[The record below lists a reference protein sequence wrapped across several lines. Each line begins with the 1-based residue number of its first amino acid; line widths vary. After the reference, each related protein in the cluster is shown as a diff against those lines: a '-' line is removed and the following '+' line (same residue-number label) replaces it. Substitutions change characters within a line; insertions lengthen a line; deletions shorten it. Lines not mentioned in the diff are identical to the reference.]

1 MAKSTLQ
8 VMDLT
13 SLRAVLG
20 DLRTQIIPSRFEKA
34 QQPNQHSLQ
43 LGFRTLT
50 GMIWLELSWQA
61 DAARLVRI
69 PPPCREGSGSTLAQ
83 QVQHGLRQLA
93 LVQLEQRDFER
104 VVLFH
109 FAPRPGETSV
119 RTLVLELMGRHSNVL
134 LLDEQQ
140 RITAIAR
147 QVRQHQSR
155 VRPLSSG
162 DPYIPPP
169 SLQNL
174 PPSLEEPFDQWQR
187 RLTLVPLGLGQA
199 LRDTYQGI
207 SPALTR
213 QLINIPSSDEGTP
226 ALSASTPIAEISQK
240 QWLLLH
246 ARWTRW
252 LNQLSCGDFNLHLDE
267 AGGYRVWNEPPDS
280 ASESASES
288 ESLSLRLG
296 LYYRNH
302 LNQRKLL
309 RESLELQQLLEQSRQ
324 KEQAQRL
331 EQVERLNATGG
342 ADDLQHQ
349 ADAILCQ
356 AAPDRES
363 IERAQKLYQRARRLR
378 RSIPS
383 IEERLDHHDQRLAL
397 IDGSENFL
405 TDLMQADWD
414 DSDDRIRQ
422 LRELRVEL
430 EDLLTPRR
438 RRRRSGPPQGQPQP
452 LELLTQDGLL
462 IQIGRNHRQNE
473 WISLRQARAGD
484 LWFHAQ
490 ECPGSHVV
498 LKASAAAASEQ
509 DLQLAADLAAWFSRA
524 KGNRLVPVVMTGVEH
539 LQRIPGTAPG
549 TVRHRQA
556 ELVWAEPD
564 RACRNL
570 EARNP
575 LA

>member
-13 SLRAVLG
+13 SLRAVLA
-20 DLRTQIIPSRFEKA
+20 DLRAQIIPSRFEKA
-34 QQPNQHSLQ
+34 QQPNQQSLQ
-43 LGFRTLT
+43 LGFRTLK
-50 GMIWLELSWQA
+50 GMVWLELSWQA
-61 DAARLVRI
+61 DAARLVQIPSPSRI
-69 PPPCREGSGSTLAQ
+69 GSGSTLAQ

-93 LVQLEQRDFER
+93 LVELEQRNFER

-109 FAPRPGETSV
+109 FAPRPGEVSV

-134 LLDEQQ
+134 LLDDQK

-155 VRPLSSG
+155 VRPLSTG

-169 SLQNL
+169 ALQSL
-174 PPSLEEPFDQWQR
+174 PPSCEEPFEQWRR
-187 RLTLVPLGLGQA
+187 RLTLVPVDLGKA

-207 SPALTR
+207 SPALTK
-213 QLINIPSSDEGTP
+213 QLINFSSKHQAPIP
-226 ALSASTPIAEISQK
+226 LSASTPVEEISDK
-240 QWLLLH
+240 QWRLLH
-246 ARWTRW
+246 TRWRRW
-252 LNQLSCGDFNLHLDE
+252 LNQLSCDDFILQLDE
-267 AGGYRVWNEPPDS
+267 AGGYRVWNDPADS
-280 ASESASES
+280 SSNS

-296 LYYRNH
+296 LYYRKH
-302 LNQRKLL
+302 LNERQLL
-309 RESLELQQLLEQSRQ
+309 KESQDLQQLLEQSRQ
-324 KEQAQRL
+324 REQAQRL
-331 EQVERLNATGG
+331 EQVERLKATGG
-342 ADDLQHQ
+342 ADDLQRQ

-356 AAPDRES
+356 AAPDRGS
-363 IERAQKLYQRARRLR
+363 IEQAQKLYQRAKRLR
-378 RSIPS
+378 RSIPL
-383 IEERLDHHDQRLAL
+383 IEERLVHHDQRLAL
-397 IDGSENFL
+397 IDGSAGFL
-405 TDLMQADWD
+405 ADLMQADWD
-414 DSDDRIRQ
+414 EAGDRNQQ
-422 LRELRVEL
+422 LLELKVEL
-430 EDLLTPRR
+430 EELLTPRR
-438 RRRRSGPPQGQPQP
+438 RRRRSGPPPGQPQP
-452 LELLTQDGLL
+452 LEIRSQHGLV
-462 IQIGRNHRQNE
+462 IQVGRNHRQNE

-498 LKASAAAASEQ
+498 LKASEAAAGEP

-524 KGNRLVPVVMTGVEH
+524 KGNRRVPVVMTGVEH

-564 RACRNL
+564 RAQKAL
-570 EARNP
+570 EAWEP

>member
-207 SPALTR
+207 SPSLTR
-213 QLINIPSSDEGTP
+213 QLINIPSTDEGTP

>member
-213 QLINIPSSDEGTP
+213 QLINIPSTDEGTP

-280 ASESASES
+280 ASESASAS

-356 AAPDRES
+356 AAPERES

>member
-13 SLRAVLG
+13 SLRAVLA
-20 DLRTQIIPSRFEKA
+20 DLRAQIIPSRFEKA
-34 QQPNQHSLQ
+34 QQPNQQSLQ
-43 LGFRTLT
+43 LGFRTLR
-50 GMIWLELSWQA
+50 GMVWLELSWQA
-61 DAARLVRI
+61 DAARLVQIPSPSRI
-69 PPPCREGSGSTLAQ
+69 GSGSTLAQ

-93 LVQLEQRDFER
+93 LVELEQRNFER

-109 FAPRPGETSV
+109 FAPRPGEASV

-134 LLDEQQ
+134 LLDDQK

-155 VRPLSSG
+155 VRPLSTG

-169 SLQNL
+169 SLQSL
-174 PPSLEEPFDQWQR
+174 PPSCEEPFEQWKR
-187 RLTLVPLGLGQA
+187 RLTLVPVDLGKA

-207 SPALTR
+207 SPALTK
-213 QLINIPSSDEGTP
+213 QLINFSSKDEEP
-226 ALSASTPIAEISQK
+226 LPLLASTPVEEISDN
-240 QWLLLH
+240 QWRLLH
-246 ARWTRW
+246 KRWTRW
-252 LNQLSCGDFNLHLDE
+252 LNQLRCEDFILQLDV
-267 AGGYRVWNEPPDS
+267 AGGYRVWNNPADS
-280 ASESASES
+280 ASNS

-296 LYYRNH
+296 LYYRKH
-302 LNQRKLL
+302 LNQRQLL
-309 RESLELQQLLEQSRQ
+309 KESQDLQQLLGQSRQ
-324 KEQAQRL
+324 REQAQRL
-331 EQVERLNATGG
+331 EQIERLNATGG
-342 ADDLQHQ
+342 ADELQHQ

-356 AAPDRES
+356 AAPDRAS
-363 IERAQKLYQRARRLR
+363 IEQAQKLYQRAKRLR
-378 RSIPS
+378 RSIPL
-383 IEERLDHHDQRLAL
+383 IEERLVHHDQRLAL
-397 IDGSENFL
+397 IDGSAGFL
-405 TDLMQADWD
+405 ADLMQADWD
-414 DSDDRIRQ
+414 DADDRNRQ
-422 LRELRVEL
+422 LLELKVEL

-438 RRRRSGPPQGQPQP
+438 RRRRSGPPPGQPQP
-452 LELLTQDGLL
+452 LEIRSQHGLV
-462 IQIGRNHRQNE
+462 IQVGRNHRQNE
-473 WISLRQARAGD
+473 WISLRQARSGD

-498 LKASAAAASEQ
+498 LKASEAAASES

-524 KGNRLVPVVMTGVEH
+524 KGNRHVPVVMTGVEH

-564 RACRNL
+564 RAHKAL
-570 EARNP
+570 EAWDP

>member
-13 SLRAVLG
+13 SLRAVLA
-20 DLRTQIIPSRFEKA
+20 DLRAQIIPSRFEKA
-34 QQPNQHSLQ
+34 QQPNQQSLQ
-43 LGFRTLT
+43 LGFRTLK
-50 GMIWLELSWQA
+50 GMVWLELSWQA
-61 DAARLVRI
+61 DAARLVQIPSPSRI
-69 PPPCREGSGSTLAQ
+69 GSGSTLAQ

-93 LVQLEQRDFER
+93 LVELEQRNFER

-109 FAPRPGETSV
+109 FAPRPGEVSV

-134 LLDEQQ
+134 LLDDQK

-155 VRPLSSG
+155 VRPLSTG

-169 SLQNL
+169 ALQSL
-174 PPSLEEPFDQWQR
+174 PPSCEEPFEQWRR
-187 RLTLVPLGLGQA
+187 RLTLVPVDLGKA

-207 SPALTR
+207 SPVLTK
-213 QLINIPSSDEGTP
+213 QLINFSSKHQAPIP
-226 ALSASTPIAEISQK
+226 LSASTPVEEISDK
-240 QWLLLH
+240 QWQLLH
-246 ARWTRW
+246 TRWRRW
-252 LNQLSCGDFNLHLDE
+252 LNQLSCDDFILQLDE
-267 AGGYRVWNEPPDS
+267 AGGYRVWNDPADS
-280 ASESASES
+280 SSNS

-296 LYYRNH
+296 LYYRKH
-302 LNQRKLL
+302 LNERQLL
-309 RESLELQQLLEQSRQ
+309 KESQDLQQLLEQSRQ
-324 KEQAQRL
+324 REQAQRL
-331 EQVERLNATGG
+331 EQVQRLKATGG
-342 ADDLQHQ
+342 ADDLQRQ

-356 AAPDRES
+356 AAPDRGS
-363 IERAQKLYQRARRLR
+363 IEQAQKLYQRAKRLR
-378 RSIPS
+378 RSIPL
-383 IEERLDHHDQRLAL
+383 IEERLVHHDQRLAL
-397 IDGSENFL
+397 IDGSAGFL
-405 TDLMQADWD
+405 ADLMQADWD
-414 DSDDRIRQ
+414 EAGDRNQQ
-422 LRELRVEL
+422 LLELKVEL
-430 EDLLTPRR
+430 EELLTPRR
-438 RRRRSGPPQGQPQP
+438 RRRRSGPPPGQPQP
-452 LELLTQDGLL
+452 LEIRSQHGLV
-462 IQIGRNHRQNE
+462 IQVGRNHRQNE

-498 LKASAAAASEQ
+498 LKASEAAAGEP

-524 KGNRLVPVVMTGVEH
+524 KGNRRVPVVMTGVEH

-564 RACRNL
+564 RAQKAL
-570 EARNP
+570 EAWEP

>member
-13 SLRAVLG
+13 SLRAVLA
-20 DLRTQIIPSRFEKA
+20 DLREQIIPSRFEKA
-34 QQPNQHSLQ
+34 QQSNQQSLQ
-43 LGFRTLT
+43 LGFRTLK
-50 GMIWLELSWQA
+50 GMVWLELCWQA
-61 DAARLVRI
+61 DAARLVQI
-69 PPPCREGSGSTLAQ
+69 PPPSRIGSGSTLAQ

-93 LVQLEQRDFER
+93 LVDLEQRNFER

-109 FAPRPGETSV
+109 FAPRPGEVSV

-134 LLDEQQ
+134 LLDDQK

-155 VRPLSSG
+155 VRPLSTG

-169 SLQNL
+169 ALQSL
-174 PPSLEEPFDQWQR
+174 PPSCEEPFEQWRR
-187 RLTLVPLGLGQA
+187 RLTLVPVDLGKA

-207 SPALTR
+207 SPALTK
-213 QLINIPSSDEGTP
+213 QLIQFSSKDEAPIPI
-226 ALSASTPIAEISQK
+226 SASTPVEEISDK
-240 QWLLLH
+240 QWRLLH
-246 ARWTRW
+246 TRWRRW
-252 LNQLSCGDFNLHLDE
+252 LNQLSCDDFILQLDE
-267 AGGYRVWNEPPDS
+267 AGGYRVWNDPADS
-280 ASESASES
+280 SSNS

-296 LYYRNH
+296 LYYRKH
-302 LNQRKLL
+302 LNERQLL
-309 RESLELQQLLEQSRQ
+309 KDSQDLQQLLEQSRQ
-324 KEQAQRL
+324 REQAQRL
-331 EQVERLNATGG
+331 EQVERLKATDS
-342 ADDLQHQ
+342 ADDLQRQ

-356 AAPDRES
+356 AAPDRGS
-363 IERAQKLYQRARRLR
+363 IEQAQKLYQRAKRLR
-378 RSIPS
+378 RSIPL
-383 IEERLDHHDQRLAL
+383 IEERLVHHDQRLAL
-397 IDGSENFL
+397 IDGSAGFL
-405 TDLMQADWD
+405 ADLMQSDWD
-414 DSDDRIRQ
+414 EAGDRNQQ
-422 LRELRVEL
+422 LLELKVEL
-430 EDLLTPRR
+430 EELLTPRR
-438 RRRRSGPPQGQPQP
+438 RRRRRRSGPPPGQPQP
-452 LELLTQDGLL
+452 LEIRSQHGLV
-462 IQIGRNHRQNE
+462 IQVGRNHRQNE

-498 LKASAAAASEQ
+498 LKASEAAAGEP

-524 KGNRLVPVVMTGVEH
+524 KGNRRVPVVMTGVEH

-564 RACRNL
+564 RAQTAL
-570 EARNP
+570 EAWEP

>member
-207 SPALTR
+207 SPSLTR
-213 QLINIPSSDEGTP
+213 QLINIPSTDEGTP

-309 RESLELQQLLEQSRQ
+309 RENLELQQLLEQSRQ
-324 KEQAQRL
+324 REQAQRL
-331 EQVERLNATGG
+331 EQVERLNATAG

>member
-13 SLRAVLG
+13 SLRAVLA
-20 DLRTQIIPSRFEKA
+20 DLRAQIIPSRFEKA
-34 QQPNQHSLQ
+34 QQPNQQSLQ
-43 LGFRTLT
+43 LGFRTLK
-50 GMIWLELSWQA
+50 GMVWLELSWQA
-61 DAARLVRI
+61 DAARLVQIPSPSRI
-69 PPPCREGSGSTLAQ
+69 GSGSTLAQ

-93 LVQLEQRDFER
+93 LVELEQRNFER

-109 FAPRPGETSV
+109 FAPRPGEVSV

-134 LLDEQQ
+134 LLDDQK

-155 VRPLSSG
+155 VRPLSTG

-169 SLQNL
+169 ALQSL
-174 PPSLEEPFDQWQR
+174 PPSCEEPFEQWRR
-187 RLTLVPLGLGQA
+187 RLTLVPVDLGKA

-207 SPALTR
+207 SPALTK
-213 QLINIPSSDEGTP
+213 QLLNFSSKHQAPIP
-226 ALSASTPIAEISQK
+226 LSASTPVEEISDK
-240 QWLLLH
+240 QWQLLH
-246 ARWTRW
+246 TRWRRW
-252 LNQLSCGDFNLHLDE
+252 LNQLSCDDFILQLDE
-267 AGGYRVWNEPPDS
+267 AGGYRVWNDPADS
-280 ASESASES
+280 SSNS

-296 LYYRNH
+296 LYYRKH
-302 LNQRKLL
+302 LNERQLL
-309 RESLELQQLLEQSRQ
+309 KESQDLQQLLEQSRQ
-324 KEQAQRL
+324 REQAQRL
-331 EQVERLNATGG
+331 EQVERLKATGG
-342 ADDLQHQ
+342 ADDLQRQ

-356 AAPDRES
+356 AAPDRGS
-363 IERAQKLYQRARRLR
+363 IEQAQKLYQRAKRLR
-378 RSIPS
+378 RSIPL
-383 IEERLDHHDQRLAL
+383 IEERLVHHDQRLAL
-397 IDGSENFL
+397 IDGSAGFL
-405 TDLMQADWD
+405 ADLMQADWD
-414 DSDDRIRQ
+414 EAGDRNQQ
-422 LRELRVEL
+422 LLELKVEL
-430 EDLLTPRR
+430 EELLTPRR
-438 RRRRSGPPQGQPQP
+438 RRRRSGPPPGQPQP
-452 LELLTQDGLL
+452 LEIRSQHGLV
-462 IQIGRNHRQNE
+462 IQVGRNHRQNE

-498 LKASAAAASEQ
+498 LKASEAAAGEP

-524 KGNRLVPVVMTGVEH
+524 KGNRRVPVVMTGVEH

-564 RACRNL
+564 RAQKAL
-570 EARNP
+570 EAWEP

>member
-1 MAKSTLQ
+1 MANSTLQ

-13 SLRAVLG
+13 SLRAVLV
-20 DLRTQIIPSRFEKA
+20 DLRAQIIPSRFEKA
-34 QQPNQHSLQ
+34 QQPNPQSLQ

-50 GMIWLELSWQA
+50 GMVWLELSWQA
-61 DAARLVRI
+61 DAARLVQIPSPSRI
-69 PPPCREGSGSTLAQ
+69 GSGSTLAQ
-83 QVQHGLRQLA
+83 QIQHGLKQLA
-93 LVQLEQRDFER
+93 LVELEQRDFER
-104 VVLFH
+104 VVLLH
-109 FAPRPGETSV
+109 FAPRPGEPSV

-134 LLDEQQ
+134 LLDDQE

-169 SLQNL
+169 SLQSL
-174 PPSLEEPFDQWQR
+174 PPSREEPFAQWKR
-187 RLTLVPLGLGQA
+187 RLTLLPVDLGKA

-213 QLINIPSSDEGTP
+213 QLINFPASDEAP
-226 ALSASTPIAEISQK
+226 LPLSASTPVQQISDN

-246 ARWTRW
+246 RRWTQW
-252 LNQLSCGDFNLHLDE
+252 LNHLSCGEFILHLDE
-267 AGGYRVWNEPPDS
+267 AGGYRVWNDPADS
-280 ASESASES
+280 ASNS

-302 LNQRKLL
+302 LNQRQLL
-309 RESLELQQLLEQSRQ
+309 KESLELQQLLGQSRQ
-324 KEQAQRL
+324 REQAQRI

-349 ADAILCQ
+349 GDAILCQ
-356 AAPDRES
+356 AAPNKES
-363 IERAQKLYQRARRLR
+363 IDQAQKLYQRAKRLR
-378 RSIPS
+378 RSIPL
-383 IEERLDHHDQRLAL
+383 IEERLVHHDQRLAL
-397 IDGSENFL
+397 IEGSASFL
-405 TDLMQADWD
+405 TDLIQADWD
-414 DSDDRIRQ
+414 DAEDRNRQ
-422 LRELRVEL
+422 LRELKLEL

-438 RRRRSGPPQGQPQP
+438 RRRRSGPPPGQPQP
-452 LELLTQDGLL
+452 LEIRSQHGLV
-462 IQIGRNHRQNE
+462 IQVGRNHRQNE

-498 LKASAAAASEQ
+498 LKASAAPASEQ

-524 KGNRLVPVVMTGVEH
+524 KGNRHVPVVMTGVEH

-564 RACRNL
+564 RAHRNL

>member
-1 MAKSTLQ
+1 MANSTLQ

-13 SLRAVLG
+13 SLRAVLV
-20 DLRTQIIPSRFEKA
+20 DLRAQIIPSRFEKA
-34 QQPNQHSLQ
+34 QQPNPQSLQ

-50 GMIWLELSWQA
+50 GMVWLELSWQA
-61 DAARLVRI
+61 DAARLVQIPSPSRI
-69 PPPCREGSGSTLAQ
+69 GSGSTLAQ
-83 QVQHGLRQLA
+83 QIQHGLKQLA
-93 LVQLEQRDFER
+93 LVELEQRDFER
-104 VVLFH
+104 VVLLH
-109 FAPRPGETSV
+109 FAPRPGEPSV

-134 LLDEQQ
+134 LLDDQE

-169 SLQNL
+169 SLQSL
-174 PPSLEEPFDQWQR
+174 PPSREEPFAQWKR
-187 RLTLVPLGLGQA
+187 RLTLLPVDLGKA

-213 QLINIPSSDEGTP
+213 QLINFPASDEAP
-226 ALSASTPIAEISQK
+226 LPLSASTPVQQISDN

-246 ARWTRW
+246 RRWTQW
-252 LNQLSCGDFNLHLDE
+252 LNHLSCGEFILHLDE
-267 AGGYRVWNEPPDS
+267 AGGYRVWNDPADS
-280 ASESASES
+280 ASNS

-302 LNQRKLL
+302 LNQRQLL
-309 RESLELQQLLEQSRQ
+309 KESLELQQLLEQSRQ
-324 KEQAQRL
+324 REQAQRI

-349 ADAILCQ
+349 GDAILCQ
-356 AAPDRES
+356 AAPNKES
-363 IERAQKLYQRARRLR
+363 IDQAQKLYQRAKRLR
-378 RSIPS
+378 RSIPL
-383 IEERLDHHDQRLAL
+383 IEERLVHHDQRLAL
-397 IDGSENFL
+397 IEGSASFL
-405 TDLMQADWD
+405 TDLIQADWD
-414 DSDDRIRQ
+414 DAEDRNRQ
-422 LRELRVEL
+422 LRELKLEL

-438 RRRRSGPPQGQPQP
+438 RRRRSGPPPGQPQP
-452 LELLTQDGLL
+452 LEIRSQHGLV
-462 IQIGRNHRQNE
+462 IQVGRNHRQNE

-524 KGNRLVPVVMTGVEH
+524 KGNRHVPVVMTGVEH

-564 RACRNL
+564 RAHRNL

>member
-1 MAKSTLQ
+1 MA
-8 VMDLT
+8 
-13 SLRAVLG
+13 
-20 DLRTQIIPSRFEKA
+20 
-34 QQPNQHSLQ
+34 
-43 LGFRTLT
+43 
-50 GMIWLELSWQA
+50 WLELSWQA
-61 DAARLVRI
+61 DAARLVQI
-69 PPPCREGSGSTLAQ
+69 PPPSRIGSGSTLAQ

-93 LVQLEQRDFER
+93 LVELEQRDFER
-104 VVLFH
+104 VVLLH
-109 FAPRPGETSV
+109 FAPRPGEPSV
-119 RTLVLELMGRHSNVL
+119 RTLVLELMGRHSNAL
-134 LLDEQQ
+134 LLDDQK

-169 SLQNL
+169 SLQSL
-174 PPSLEEPFDQWQR
+174 PPSCEEPFAQWKR
-187 RLTLVPLGLGQA
+187 RLTLVPVDLGKA

-207 SPALTR
+207 SPALTK
-213 QLINIPSSDEGTP
+213 QLISFPSRDEAP
-226 ALSASTPIAEISQK
+226 LPLSASTPVEEISDN

-246 ARWTRW
+246 GRWTQW
-252 LNQLSCGDFNLHLDE
+252 LNHLRCGEFILHLDE
-267 AGGYRVWNEPPDS
+267 AGGYRVWNDPADLTS
-280 ASESASES
+280 NG

-302 LNQRKLL
+302 LNQRQLL
-309 RESLELQQLLEQSRQ
+309 KASLELQQLLEQSRQ
-324 KEQAQRL
+324 REQAQRI

-356 AAPDRES
+356 AAPNKQS
-363 IERAQKLYQRARRLR
+363 IDQAQKLYQRAKRLR
-378 RSIPS
+378 RSIPL
-383 IEERLDHHDQRLAL
+383 IEERLVHHDQRLAL
-397 IDGSENFL
+397 IEGSESFL
-405 TDLMQADWD
+405 ADLIQADWD
-414 DSDDRIRQ
+414 DADDRNRQ
-422 LRELRVEL
+422 LRELKLEL

-438 RRRRSGPPQGQPQP
+438 RRRRSGPPPGQPQP
-452 LELLTQDGLL
+452 LEIRSQHGLV
-462 IQIGRNHRQNE
+462 IQVGRNHRQNE

-498 LKASAAAASEQ
+498 LKASAAPASEQ

-524 KGNRLVPVVMTGVEH
+524 KGNRHVPVVMTGVEH

-564 RACRNL
+564 RAHRTL
-570 EARNP
+570 EARDP

>member
-13 SLRAVLG
+13 SLRAVLA
-20 DLRTQIIPSRFEKA
+20 DLRAQIIPSRFEKA
-34 QQPNQHSLQ
+34 QQPNQQSLQ
-43 LGFRTLT
+43 LGFRTLK
-50 GMIWLELSWQA
+50 GMVWLELCWQA
-61 DAARLVRI
+61 DAARLVQI
-69 PPPCREGSGSTLAQ
+69 PPPSRIGSGSTLAQ

-93 LVQLEQRDFER
+93 LVDLEQRNFER

-109 FAPRPGETSV
+109 FAPRPGEVSV

-134 LLDEQQ
+134 LLDDQK

-155 VRPLSSG
+155 VRPLSTG

-169 SLQNL
+169 ALQSL
-174 PPSLEEPFDQWQR
+174 PPSCEEPFEQWRR
-187 RLTLVPLGLGQA
+187 RLTLVPVDLGKA

-207 SPALTR
+207 SPALTK
-213 QLINIPSSDEGTP
+213 QLLNFSSKHQAPIP
-226 ALSASTPIAEISQK
+226 LSASTPVEEISDK
-240 QWLLLH
+240 QWQLLH
-246 ARWTRW
+246 TRWRRW
-252 LNQLSCGDFNLHLDE
+252 LNQLSCDDFILQLDE
-267 AGGYRVWNEPPDS
+267 AGGYRVWNDPADS
-280 ASESASES
+280 SSNS

-296 LYYRNH
+296 LYYRKH
-302 LNQRKLL
+302 LNERQLL
-309 RESLELQQLLEQSRQ
+309 KESQDLQQLLEQSRQ
-324 KEQAQRL
+324 REQAQRL
-331 EQVERLNATGG
+331 EQVQRLKATGG
-342 ADDLQHQ
+342 ADDLQRQ

-356 AAPDRES
+356 AAPDRGS
-363 IERAQKLYQRARRLR
+363 IEQAQKLYQRAKRLR
-378 RSIPS
+378 RSIPL
-383 IEERLDHHDQRLAL
+383 IEERLVHHDQRLAL
-397 IDGSENFL
+397 IDGSAGFL
-405 TDLMQADWD
+405 ADLMQADWD
-414 DSDDRIRQ
+414 EAGDRNQQ
-422 LRELRVEL
+422 LLELKVEL
-430 EDLLTPRR
+430 EELLTPRR
-438 RRRRSGPPQGQPQP
+438 RRRRSGPPPGQPQP
-452 LELLTQDGLL
+452 LEIRSQHGLV
-462 IQIGRNHRQNE
+462 IQVGRNHRQNE

-498 LKASAAAASEQ
+498 LKASEAAAGEP

-524 KGNRLVPVVMTGVEH
+524 KGNRRVPVVMTGVEH

-564 RACRNL
+564 RAQKAL
-570 EARNP
+570 EAWEP

>member
-213 QLINIPSSDEGTP
+213 QLINIPSTDEGTP

-356 AAPDRES
+356 AAPERES

>member
-13 SLRAVLG
+13 SLRAVLA
-20 DLRTQIIPSRFEKA
+20 DLRAQIIPSRFEKA
-34 QQPNQHSLQ
+34 QQPNQQSLQ
-43 LGFRTLT
+43 LGFRTLK
-50 GMIWLELSWQA
+50 GMVWLELSWQA
-61 DAARLVRI
+61 DAARLVQIPSPSRI
-69 PPPCREGSGSTLAQ
+69 GSGSTLAQ

-93 LVQLEQRDFER
+93 LVELEQRNFER

-109 FAPRPGETSV
+109 FAPRPGEASV

-134 LLDEQQ
+134 LLDDQK

-155 VRPLSSG
+155 VRPLSTG

-169 SLQNL
+169 SLQSL
-174 PPSLEEPFDQWQR
+174 PPSCEEPFEQWKR
-187 RLTLVPLGLGQA
+187 RLTLVPVDLDKA

-207 SPALTR
+207 SPALTK
-213 QLINIPSSDEGTP
+213 QLINFSSKDEEP
-226 ALSASTPIAEISQK
+226 LPLSASTPVEEISDN
-240 QWLLLH
+240 QWRLLH
-246 ARWTRW
+246 KRWTRW
-252 LNQLSCGDFNLHLDE
+252 LNQLRCEDFILQLDE
-267 AGGYRVWNEPPDS
+267 AGGYRVWNNPADS
-280 ASESASES
+280 ASNS

-296 LYYRNH
+296 LYYRKH
-302 LNQRKLL
+302 LNQRQLL
-309 RESLELQQLLEQSRQ
+309 KESQDLQQLLGQSRQ
-324 KEQAQRL
+324 REQAQRL
-331 EQVERLNATGG
+331 EQIERLNATGG
-342 ADDLQHQ
+342 ADELQHQ

-356 AAPDRES
+356 AAPDRAS
-363 IERAQKLYQRARRLR
+363 IEQAQKLYQRAKRLR
-378 RSIPS
+378 RSIPL
-383 IEERLDHHDQRLAL
+383 IEERLVHHDQRLAL
-397 IDGSENFL
+397 IDGSAGFL
-405 TDLMQADWD
+405 ADLMQADWD
-414 DSDDRIRQ
+414 DADDRNRQ
-422 LRELRVEL
+422 LLELKVEL

-438 RRRRSGPPQGQPQP
+438 RRRRSGPPPGQPQP
-452 LELLTQDGLL
+452 LEIRSQHGLV
-462 IQIGRNHRQNE
+462 IQVGRNHRQNE
-473 WISLRQARAGD
+473 WISLRQARSGD

-498 LKASAAAASEQ
+498 LKASEAAAGEP

-524 KGNRLVPVVMTGVEH
+524 KGNRHVPVVMTGVEH

-564 RACRNL
+564 RAHKAL
-570 EARNP
+570 EAWDP

>member
-13 SLRAVLG
+13 SLRAVLA
-20 DLRTQIIPSRFEKA
+20 DLRAQIIPSRFEKA
-34 QQPNQHSLQ
+34 QQPNQQSLQ
-43 LGFRTLT
+43 LGFRTLK
-50 GMIWLELSWQA
+50 GMVWLELSWQA
-61 DAARLVRI
+61 DAARLVQIPSPSRI
-69 PPPCREGSGSTLAQ
+69 GSGSTLAQ

-93 LVQLEQRDFER
+93 LVDLEQRNFER

-109 FAPRPGETSV
+109 FAPRPGEVSV

-134 LLDEQQ
+134 LLDDQK

-155 VRPLSSG
+155 VRPLSTG

-169 SLQNL
+169 ALQSL
-174 PPSLEEPFDQWQR
+174 PPSCEEPFEQWRR
-187 RLTLVPLGLGQA
+187 RLTLVPVDLGKA

-207 SPALTR
+207 SPALTK
-213 QLINIPSSDEGTP
+213 QLLNFSSKHQAPIP
-226 ALSASTPIAEISQK
+226 LSASTPVEEISDK
-240 QWLLLH
+240 QWQLLH
-246 ARWTRW
+246 TRWRRW
-252 LNQLSCGDFNLHLDE
+252 LNQLSCDDFILQLDE
-267 AGGYRVWNEPPDS
+267 AGGYRVWNDPADS
-280 ASESASES
+280 SSNS

-296 LYYRNH
+296 LYYRKH
-302 LNQRKLL
+302 LNERQLL
-309 RESLELQQLLEQSRQ
+309 KESQDLQQLLEQSRQ
-324 KEQAQRL
+324 REQAQRL
-331 EQVERLNATGG
+331 EQVQRLKATGG
-342 ADDLQHQ
+342 ADDLQRQ

-356 AAPDRES
+356 AAPDRGS
-363 IERAQKLYQRARRLR
+363 IEQAQKLYQRAKRLR
-378 RSIPS
+378 RSIPL
-383 IEERLDHHDQRLAL
+383 IEERLVHHDQRLAL
-397 IDGSENFL
+397 IDGSAGFL
-405 TDLMQADWD
+405 ADLMQADWD
-414 DSDDRIRQ
+414 EAGDRNQQ
-422 LRELRVEL
+422 LLELKVEL
-430 EDLLTPRR
+430 EELLTPRR
-438 RRRRSGPPQGQPQP
+438 RRRRSGPPPGQPQP
-452 LELLTQDGLL
+452 LEIRSQHGLV
-462 IQIGRNHRQNE
+462 IQVGRNHRQNE

-498 LKASAAAASEQ
+498 LKASEAAAGEP

-524 KGNRLVPVVMTGVEH
+524 KGNRRVPVVMTGVEH

-564 RACRNL
+564 RAQKAL
-570 EARNP
+570 EAWEP

>member
-13 SLRAVLG
+13 SLRAVLA
-20 DLRTQIIPSRFEKA
+20 DLRAQIIPSRFEKA
-34 QQPNQHSLQ
+34 QQPNQQSLQ
-43 LGFRTLT
+43 LGFRTLK
-50 GMIWLELSWQA
+50 GMVWLELSWQA
-61 DAARLVRI
+61 DAARLVQI
-69 PPPCREGSGSTLAQ
+69 PPPSRIGSGSTLAQ

-93 LVQLEQRDFER
+93 LVELEQRNFER

-109 FAPRPGETSV
+109 FAPRPGEVSV

-134 LLDEQQ
+134 LLDDQK

-155 VRPLSSG
+155 VRPLSTG

-169 SLQNL
+169 ALQSL
-174 PPSLEEPFDQWQR
+174 PPSCEEPFEQWRR
-187 RLTLVPLGLGQA
+187 RLTLVPVDLGKA

-207 SPALTR
+207 SPVLTK
-213 QLINIPSSDEGTP
+213 QLINFSSKHQAPIP
-226 ALSASTPIAEISQK
+226 LSASTPVEEISDK
-240 QWLLLH
+240 QWQLLH
-246 ARWTRW
+246 TRWRRW
-252 LNQLSCGDFNLHLDE
+252 LNQLSCDDFILQLDE
-267 AGGYRVWNEPPDS
+267 AGGYRVWNDPADS
-280 ASESASES
+280 SSNS

-296 LYYRNH
+296 LYYRKH
-302 LNQRKLL
+302 LNERQLL
-309 RESLELQQLLEQSRQ
+309 KESQDLQQLLEQSRQ
-324 KEQAQRL
+324 REQAQRL
-331 EQVERLNATGG
+331 EQVQRLKATGG
-342 ADDLQHQ
+342 ADDLQRQ

-356 AAPDRES
+356 AAPDRGS
-363 IERAQKLYQRARRLR
+363 IEQAQKLYQRAKRLR
-378 RSIPS
+378 RSIPL
-383 IEERLDHHDQRLAL
+383 IEERLVHHDQRLAL
-397 IDGSENFL
+397 IDGSAGFL
-405 TDLMQADWD
+405 ADLMQADWD
-414 DSDDRIRQ
+414 EAGDRNQQ
-422 LRELRVEL
+422 LLELKVEL
-430 EDLLTPRR
+430 EELLTPRR
-438 RRRRSGPPQGQPQP
+438 RRSRSGPPPGQPQP
-452 LELLTQDGLL
+452 LEIRSQHGLV
-462 IQIGRNHRQNE
+462 IQVGRNHRQNE

-498 LKASAAAASEQ
+498 LKASEAAAGEP

-524 KGNRLVPVVMTGVEH
+524 KGNRRVPVVMTGVEH

-564 RACRNL
+564 RAQKAL
-570 EARNP
+570 EAWEP

>member
-13 SLRAVLG
+13 SLRAVLA
-20 DLRTQIIPSRFEKA
+20 DLRAQIIPSRFEKA
-34 QQPNQHSLQ
+34 QQPNQQSLQ
-43 LGFRTLT
+43 LGFRTLK
-50 GMIWLELSWQA
+50 GMVWLELSWQA
-61 DAARLVRI
+61 DAARLVQIPSPSRI
-69 PPPCREGSGSTLAQ
+69 GSGSTLAQ

-93 LVQLEQRDFER
+93 LVDLEQRNFER

-109 FAPRPGETSV
+109 FAPRPGEVSV

-134 LLDEQQ
+134 LLDDQK

-155 VRPLSSG
+155 VRPLSTG

-169 SLQNL
+169 ALQSL
-174 PPSLEEPFDQWQR
+174 PPSCEEPFEQWRR
-187 RLTLVPLGLGQA
+187 RLTLVPVDLGKA

-207 SPALTR
+207 SPALTK
-213 QLINIPSSDEGTP
+213 QLINFSSKHQAPIP
-226 ALSASTPIAEISQK
+226 LSASTPVEEISDK
-240 QWLLLH
+240 QWQLLH
-246 ARWTRW
+246 TRWRRW
-252 LNQLSCGDFNLHLDE
+252 LNQLSCDDFILQLDE
-267 AGGYRVWNEPPDS
+267 AGGYRVWNDPADS
-280 ASESASES
+280 SSNS

-296 LYYRNH
+296 LYYRKH
-302 LNQRKLL
+302 LNERQLL
-309 RESLELQQLLEQSRQ
+309 KESQDLQQLLEQSRQ
-324 KEQAQRL
+324 REQAQRL
-331 EQVERLNATGG
+331 EQVQRLKATGG
-342 ADDLQHQ
+342 ADDLQRQ

-356 AAPDRES
+356 AAPDRAS
-363 IERAQKLYQRARRLR
+363 IEQAQKLYQRAKRLR
-378 RSIPS
+378 RSIPL
-383 IEERLDHHDQRLAL
+383 IEERLVHHDQRLAL
-397 IDGSENFL
+397 IDGSAGFL
-405 TDLMQADWD
+405 ADLMQADWD
-414 DSDDRIRQ
+414 EAGDRNQQ
-422 LRELRVEL
+422 LLELKVEL
-430 EDLLTPRR
+430 EELLTPRR
-438 RRRRSGPPQGQPQP
+438 RRRRSGPPPGQPQP
-452 LELLTQDGLL
+452 LEIRSQHGLV
-462 IQIGRNHRQNE
+462 IQVGRNHRQNE

-498 LKASAAAASEQ
+498 LKASEAAAGEP

-524 KGNRLVPVVMTGVEH
+524 KGNRRVPVVMTGVEH

-564 RACRNL
+564 RAQKAL
-570 EARNP
+570 EAWEP

>member
-356 AAPDRES
+356 AAPDKES

-556 ELVWAEPD
+556 QLVWAEPD

>member
-1 MAKSTLQ
+1 MANSTLQ

-13 SLRAVLG
+13 SLRAVLV
-20 DLRTQIIPSRFEKA
+20 DLRAQIIPSRFEKA
-34 QQPNQHSLQ
+34 QQPNQQSLQ
-43 LGFRTLT
+43 LGFRTLK
-50 GMIWLELSWQA
+50 GMAWLELSWQA
-61 DAARLVRI
+61 DAARLVQI
-69 PPPCREGSGSTLAQ
+69 PPPSRIGSGSTLAQ

-93 LVQLEQRDFER
+93 LVELEQRDFER
-104 VVLFH
+104 VVLLH
-109 FAPRPGETSV
+109 FAPRPGEPSV
-119 RTLVLELMGRHSNVL
+119 RTLVLELMGRHSNAL
-134 LLDEQQ
+134 LLDDQK

-169 SLQNL
+169 SLQSL
-174 PPSLEEPFDQWQR
+174 PPSCEEPFAQWKR
-187 RLTLVPLGLGQA
+187 RLTLVPVDLGKA

-207 SPALTR
+207 SPALTK
-213 QLINIPSSDEGTP
+213 QLISFPSRDEAP
-226 ALSASTPIAEISQK
+226 LPLSASTPVEEISDN

-246 ARWTRW
+246 GRWTQW
-252 LNQLSCGDFNLHLDE
+252 LNHLRCGEFILHLDE
-267 AGGYRVWNEPPDS
+267 AGGYRVWNDPADLTS
-280 ASESASES
+280 NG

-302 LNQRKLL
+302 LNQRQLL
-309 RESLELQQLLEQSRQ
+309 KASLELQQLLEQSRQ
-324 KEQAQRL
+324 REQAQRI

-356 AAPDRES
+356 AAPNKQS
-363 IERAQKLYQRARRLR
+363 IDQAQKLYQRAKRLR
-378 RSIPS
+378 RSIPL
-383 IEERLDHHDQRLAL
+383 IEERLVHHDQRLAL
-397 IDGSENFL
+397 IEGSESFL
-405 TDLMQADWD
+405 ADLIQADWD
-414 DSDDRIRQ
+414 DADDRNRQ
-422 LRELRVEL
+422 LRELKLEL
-430 EDLLTPRR
+430 DDLLTPRR
-438 RRRRSGPPQGQPQP
+438 RRRRSGPPPGQPQP
-452 LELLTQDGLL
+452 LEIRSQHGLV
-462 IQIGRNHRQNE
+462 IQVGRNHRQNE

-498 LKASAAAASEQ
+498 LKASAAPASEQ

-524 KGNRLVPVVMTGVEH
+524 KGNRHVPVVMTGVEH

-564 RACRNL
+564 RAHRTL
-570 EARNP
+570 EARDP

>member
-13 SLRAVLG
+13 SLRAVLA
-20 DLRTQIIPSRFEKA
+20 DLRAQIIPSRFEKA
-34 QQPNQHSLQ
+34 QQPNQQSLQ
-43 LGFRTLT
+43 LGFRTLK
-50 GMIWLELSWQA
+50 GMVWLELSWQA
-61 DAARLVRI
+61 DAARLVQIPSPSRI
-69 PPPCREGSGSTLAQ
+69 GSGSTLAQ

-93 LVQLEQRDFER
+93 LVDLEQRNFER

-109 FAPRPGETSV
+109 FAPRPGEVSV

-134 LLDEQQ
+134 LLDDQK

-155 VRPLSSG
+155 VRPLSTG

-169 SLQNL
+169 ALQSL
-174 PPSLEEPFDQWQR
+174 PPSCEEPFEQWRR
-187 RLTLVPLGLGQA
+187 RLTLVPVDLGKA

-207 SPALTR
+207 SPALTK
-213 QLINIPSSDEGTP
+213 QLINFSSKHQAPIP
-226 ALSASTPIAEISQK
+226 LSASTPVEEISDK
-240 QWLLLH
+240 QWRLLH
-246 ARWTRW
+246 TRWRRW
-252 LNQLSCGDFNLHLDE
+252 LNQLSCDDFILQLDE
-267 AGGYRVWNEPPDS
+267 AGGYRVWNDPADS
-280 ASESASES
+280 SSNS

-296 LYYRNH
+296 LYYRKH
-302 LNQRKLL
+302 LNERQLL
-309 RESLELQQLLEQSRQ
+309 KESQDLQQLLEQSRQ
-324 KEQAQRL
+324 REQAQRL
-331 EQVERLNATGG
+331 EQVERLKATGG
-342 ADDLQHQ
+342 ADDLQRQ

-356 AAPDRES
+356 AAPDRGS
-363 IERAQKLYQRARRLR
+363 IEQAQKLYQRAKRLR
-378 RSIPS
+378 RSIPL
-383 IEERLDHHDQRLAL
+383 IEERLVHHDQRLAL
-397 IDGSENFL
+397 IDGSAGFL
-405 TDLMQADWD
+405 ADLMQADWD
-414 DSDDRIRQ
+414 EAGDRNQQ
-422 LRELRVEL
+422 LLELKVEL
-430 EDLLTPRR
+430 EELLTPRR
-438 RRRRSGPPQGQPQP
+438 RRRRSGPPPGQPQP
-452 LELLTQDGLL
+452 LEIRSQHGLV
-462 IQIGRNHRQNE
+462 IQVGRNHRQNE

-498 LKASAAAASEQ
+498 LKASEAAAGEP

-524 KGNRLVPVVMTGVEH
+524 KGNRRVPVVMTGVEH

-564 RACRNL
+564 RAQKAL
-570 EARNP
+570 EAWEP

>member
-1 MAKSTLQ
+1 MANSTLQ

-13 SLRAVLG
+13 SLRAVLV
-20 DLRTQIIPSRFEKA
+20 DLRAQIIPSRFEKA
-34 QQPNQHSLQ
+34 QQPNQQSLQ
-43 LGFRTLT
+43 LGFRTLK
-50 GMIWLELSWQA
+50 GMAWLELSWQA
-61 DAARLVRI
+61 DAARLVQI
-69 PPPCREGSGSTLAQ
+69 PPPSRIGSGSTLAQ

-93 LVQLEQRDFER
+93 LVELEQRDFER
-104 VVLFH
+104 VVLLH
-109 FAPRPGETSV
+109 FAPRPGEPSV
-119 RTLVLELMGRHSNVL
+119 RTLVLELMGRHSNAL
-134 LLDEQQ
+134 LLDDQK

-169 SLQNL
+169 SLQSL
-174 PPSLEEPFDQWQR
+174 PPSCEEPFAQWKR
-187 RLTLVPLGLGQA
+187 RLTLVPVDLGKA

-207 SPALTR
+207 SPALTK
-213 QLINIPSSDEGTP
+213 QLISFPSRDEAP
-226 ALSASTPIAEISQK
+226 LPLSASTPVEEISDN

-246 ARWTRW
+246 GRWTQW
-252 LNQLSCGDFNLHLDE
+252 LNHLRCGEFILHLDE
-267 AGGYRVWNEPPDS
+267 AGGYRVWNDPADLTS
-280 ASESASES
+280 NG

-302 LNQRKLL
+302 LNQRQLL
-309 RESLELQQLLEQSRQ
+309 KASLELQQLLEQSRQ
-324 KEQAQRL
+324 REQAQRI

-356 AAPDRES
+356 AAPNKQS
-363 IERAQKLYQRARRLR
+363 IDQAQKLYQRAKRLR
-378 RSIPS
+378 RSIPL
-383 IEERLDHHDQRLAL
+383 IEERLVHHDQRLAL
-397 IDGSENFL
+397 IEGSESFL
-405 TDLMQADWD
+405 ADLIQADWD
-414 DSDDRIRQ
+414 DADDRNRQ
-422 LRELRVEL
+422 LRELKLEL

-438 RRRRSGPPQGQPQP
+438 RRRRSGPPPGQPQP
-452 LELLTQDGLL
+452 LEIRSQHGLV
-462 IQIGRNHRQNE
+462 IQVGRNHRQNE

-498 LKASAAAASEQ
+498 LKASAAPASEQ

-524 KGNRLVPVVMTGVEH
+524 KGNRHVPVVMTGVEH

-564 RACRNL
+564 RAHRTL
-570 EARNP
+570 EARDP

>member
-1 MAKSTLQ
+1 MANSTLQ

-13 SLRAVLG
+13 SLRAVLV
-20 DLRTQIIPSRFEKA
+20 DLRAQIIPSRFEKA
-34 QQPNQHSLQ
+34 QQPNPQSLQ

-50 GMIWLELSWQA
+50 GMVWLELSWQA
-61 DAARLVRI
+61 DAARLVQIPSPSRI
-69 PPPCREGSGSTLAQ
+69 GSGSTLAQ
-83 QVQHGLRQLA
+83 QIQHGLKQLA
-93 LVQLEQRDFER
+93 LVELEQRDFER
-104 VVLFH
+104 VVLLH
-109 FAPRPGETSV
+109 FAPRPGEPSV

-134 LLDEQQ
+134 LLDDQE

-169 SLQNL
+169 SLQSL
-174 PPSLEEPFDQWQR
+174 PPSREEPFAQWKR
-187 RLTLVPLGLGQA
+187 RLTLLPVDLGKA

-213 QLINIPSSDEGTP
+213 QLINFPASDEAP
-226 ALSASTPIAEISQK
+226 LPLSASTPVQQISDN

-246 ARWTRW
+246 RRWTQW
-252 LNQLSCGDFNLHLDE
+252 LNHLSCGEFILHLDE
-267 AGGYRVWNEPPDS
+267 AGGYRVWNDPADS
-280 ASESASES
+280 AINS

-302 LNQRKLL
+302 LNQRQLL
-309 RESLELQQLLEQSRQ
+309 KESLELQQLLEQSRQ
-324 KEQAQRL
+324 REQAQRI

-349 ADAILCQ
+349 GDAILCQ
-356 AAPDRES
+356 AAPNKES
-363 IERAQKLYQRARRLR
+363 IDQAQKLYQRAKRLR
-378 RSIPS
+378 RSIPL
-383 IEERLDHHDQRLAL
+383 IEERLVHHDQRLAL
-397 IDGSENFL
+397 IEGSASFL
-405 TDLMQADWD
+405 TDLIQADWD
-414 DSDDRIRQ
+414 DAEDRNRQ
-422 LRELRVEL
+422 LRELKLEL

-438 RRRRSGPPQGQPQP
+438 RRRRSGPPPGQPQP
-452 LELLTQDGLL
+452 LEIRSQHGLV
-462 IQIGRNHRQNE
+462 IQVGRNHRQNE

-524 KGNRLVPVVMTGVEH
+524 KGNRHVPVVMTGVEH

-564 RACRNL
+564 RAHRNL

>member
-13 SLRAVLG
+13 SLRAVLA
-20 DLRTQIIPSRFEKA
+20 DLRAQIIPSRFEKA
-34 QQPNQHSLQ
+34 QQPNQQSLQ
-43 LGFRTLT
+43 LGFRTLK
-50 GMIWLELSWQA
+50 GMVWLELSWQA
-61 DAARLVRI
+61 DAARLVQI
-69 PPPCREGSGSTLAQ
+69 PPPSRIGSGSTLAQ

-93 LVQLEQRDFER
+93 LVDLEQRNFER

-109 FAPRPGETSV
+109 FAPRPGEVSV

-134 LLDEQQ
+134 LLDDQK

-155 VRPLSSG
+155 VRPLSTG

-169 SLQNL
+169 ALQSL
-174 PPSLEEPFDQWQR
+174 PPSCEEPFEQWRR
-187 RLTLVPLGLGQA
+187 RLTLVPVDLGKA

-207 SPALTR
+207 SPALTK
-213 QLINIPSSDEGTP
+213 QLINFSSKHQAPIP
-226 ALSASTPIAEISQK
+226 LSASTPVEEISDK
-240 QWLLLH
+240 QWQLLH
-246 ARWTRW
+246 TRWRRW
-252 LNQLSCGDFNLHLDE
+252 LNQLSGDDFILQLDE
-267 AGGYRVWNEPPDS
+267 AGGYRVWNDPADS
-280 ASESASES
+280 SSNS

-296 LYYRNH
+296 LYYRKH
-302 LNQRKLL
+302 LNERQLL
-309 RESLELQQLLEQSRQ
+309 KESQDLQQLLEQSRQ
-324 KEQAQRL
+324 REQAQRL
-331 EQVERLNATGG
+331 EQVQRLKATGG
-342 ADDLQHQ
+342 ADDLQRQ

-356 AAPDRES
+356 AAPDRGS
-363 IERAQKLYQRARRLR
+363 IEQAQKLYQRAKRLR
-378 RSIPS
+378 RSIPL
-383 IEERLDHHDQRLAL
+383 IEERLVHHDQRLAL
-397 IDGSENFL
+397 IDGSAGFL
-405 TDLMQADWD
+405 ADLMQADWD
-414 DSDDRIRQ
+414 EAGDRNQQ
-422 LRELRVEL
+422 LLELKVEL
-430 EDLLTPRR
+430 EELLTPRR
-438 RRRRSGPPQGQPQP
+438 RRRRSGPPPGQPQP
-452 LELLTQDGLL
+452 LEIRSQHGLV
-462 IQIGRNHRQNE
+462 IQVGRNHRQNE

-498 LKASAAAASEQ
+498 LKASEAAAGEP

-524 KGNRLVPVVMTGVEH
+524 KGNRRVPVVMTGVEH

-564 RACRNL
+564 RAQKAL
-570 EARNP
+570 EAWEP

>member
-13 SLRAVLG
+13 SLRAVLA
-20 DLRTQIIPSRFEKA
+20 DLRAQIIPSRFEKA
-34 QQPNQHSLQ
+34 QQPNQQSLQ
-43 LGFRTLT
+43 LGFRTLK
-50 GMIWLELSWQA
+50 GMVWLELCWQA
-61 DAARLVRI
+61 DAARLVQI
-69 PPPCREGSGSTLAQ
+69 PPPSRIGSGSTLAQ

-93 LVQLEQRDFER
+93 LVDLEQRNFER

-109 FAPRPGETSV
+109 FAPRPGEVSV

-134 LLDEQQ
+134 LLDDQK

-155 VRPLSSG
+155 VRPLSTG

-169 SLQNL
+169 ALQSL
-174 PPSLEEPFDQWQR
+174 PPSCEEPFEQWRR
-187 RLTLVPLGLGQA
+187 RLTLVPVDLGKA

-207 SPALTR
+207 SPALTK
-213 QLINIPSSDEGTP
+213 QLINFSSKHQAPIP
-226 ALSASTPIAEISQK
+226 LSASTPVEEISDK
-240 QWLLLH
+240 QWQLLH
-246 ARWTRW
+246 TRWRRW
-252 LNQLSCGDFNLHLDE
+252 LNQLSCDDFILQLDE
-267 AGGYRVWNEPPDS
+267 AGGYRVWNDPADS
-280 ASESASES
+280 SSNS

-296 LYYRNH
+296 LYYRKH
-302 LNQRKLL
+302 LNERQLL
-309 RESLELQQLLEQSRQ
+309 KESQDLQQLLEQSRQ
-324 KEQAQRL
+324 REQAQRL
-331 EQVERLNATGG
+331 EQVQRLKATGG
-342 ADDLQHQ
+342 ADDLQRQ

-356 AAPDRES
+356 AAPDRGS
-363 IERAQKLYQRARRLR
+363 IEQAQKLYQRAKRLR
-378 RSIPS
+378 RSIPL
-383 IEERLDHHDQRLAL
+383 IEERLVHHDQRLAL
-397 IDGSENFL
+397 IDGSAGFL
-405 TDLMQADWD
+405 ADLMQADWD
-414 DSDDRIRQ
+414 EAGDRNQQ
-422 LRELRVEL
+422 LLELKVEL
-430 EDLLTPRR
+430 EELLTPRR
-438 RRRRSGPPQGQPQP
+438 RRRRSGPPPGQPQP
-452 LELLTQDGLL
+452 LEIRSQHGLV
-462 IQIGRNHRQNE
+462 IQVGRNHRQNE

-498 LKASAAAASEQ
+498 LKASEAAAGEP

-524 KGNRLVPVVMTGVEH
+524 KGNRRVPVVMTGVEH

-564 RACRNL
+564 RAQKAL
-570 EARNP
+570 EAWEP

>member
-13 SLRAVLG
+13 SLRAVLA
-20 DLRTQIIPSRFEKA
+20 DLRAQIIPSRFEKA
-34 QQPNQHSLQ
+34 QQPNQQSLQ
-43 LGFRTLT
+43 LGFRTLK
-50 GMIWLELSWQA
+50 GMVWLELSWQA
-61 DAARLVRI
+61 DAARLVQIPSPSRI
-69 PPPCREGSGSTLAQ
+69 GSGSTLAQ

-93 LVQLEQRDFER
+93 LVDLEQRNFER

-109 FAPRPGETSV
+109 FAPRPGEVSV

-134 LLDEQQ
+134 LLDDQK

-155 VRPLSSG
+155 VRPLSTG

-169 SLQNL
+169 ALQSL
-174 PPSLEEPFDQWQR
+174 PPSCEEPFEQWRR
-187 RLTLVPLGLGQA
+187 RLTLVPVDLGKA

-207 SPALTR
+207 SPVLTK
-213 QLINIPSSDEGTP
+213 QLINFSSKHQAPIP
-226 ALSASTPIAEISQK
+226 LSASTPVEEISDK
-240 QWLLLH
+240 QWQLLH
-246 ARWTRW
+246 TRW
-252 LNQLSCGDFNLHLDE
+252 RRWLTQLSGDDFILQLDE
-267 AGGYRVWNEPPDS
+267 AGGYRVWNDPADS
-280 ASESASES
+280 SSNS

-296 LYYRNH
+296 LYYRKH
-302 LNQRKLL
+302 LNERQLL
-309 RESLELQQLLEQSRQ
+309 KESQDLQQLLEQSRQ
-324 KEQAQRL
+324 REQAQRL
-331 EQVERLNATGG
+331 EQVQRLKATGG
-342 ADDLQHQ
+342 ADDLQRQ

-356 AAPDRES
+356 AAPDRGS
-363 IERAQKLYQRARRLR
+363 IEQAQKLYQRAKRLR
-378 RSIPS
+378 RSIPL
-383 IEERLDHHDQRLAL
+383 IEERLVHHDQRLAL
-397 IDGSENFL
+397 IDGSAGFL
-405 TDLMQADWD
+405 ADLMQADWD
-414 DSDDRIRQ
+414 EAGDRNQQ
-422 LRELRVEL
+422 LLELKVEL
-430 EDLLTPRR
+430 EELLTPRR
-438 RRRRSGPPQGQPQP
+438 RRSRSGPPPGQPQP
-452 LELLTQDGLL
+452 LEIRSQHGLV
-462 IQIGRNHRQNE
+462 IQVGRNHRQNE

-498 LKASAAAASEQ
+498 LKASEAAAGEP

-524 KGNRLVPVVMTGVEH
+524 KGNRRVPVVMTGVEH

-564 RACRNL
+564 RAQKAL
-570 EARNP
+570 EAWEP

>member
-1 MAKSTLQ
+1 MANSTLQ

-13 SLRAVLG
+13 SLRAVLV
-20 DLRTQIIPSRFEKA
+20 DLRAQIIPSRFEKA
-34 QQPNQHSLQ
+34 QQPNQQSLQ
-43 LGFRTLT
+43 LGFRTLK
-50 GMIWLELSWQA
+50 GMAWLELSWQA
-61 DAARLVRI
+61 DAARLVQI
-69 PPPCREGSGSTLAQ
+69 PPPSRIGSGSTLAQ

-93 LVQLEQRDFER
+93 LVELEQRDFER
-104 VVLFH
+104 VVLLH
-109 FAPRPGETSV
+109 FAPRPGEPSV
-119 RTLVLELMGRHSNVL
+119 RTLVLELMGRHSNAL
-134 LLDEQQ
+134 LLDDQK

-169 SLQNL
+169 SLQSL
-174 PPSLEEPFDQWQR
+174 PPSCEEPFAQWKR
-187 RLTLVPLGLGQA
+187 RLRLVPVDLGKA

-207 SPALTR
+207 SPALTK
-213 QLINIPSSDEGTP
+213 QLISFPSRDEAP
-226 ALSASTPIAEISQK
+226 LPLSASTPVEEISDN

-246 ARWTRW
+246 GRWTQW
-252 LNQLSCGDFNLHLDE
+252 LNHLRCGEFILHLDE
-267 AGGYRVWNEPPDS
+267 AGGYRVWNDPADL
-280 ASESASES
+280 AING

-302 LNQRKLL
+302 LNQRQLL
-309 RESLELQQLLEQSRQ
+309 KASLELQQLLEQSRQ
-324 KEQAQRL
+324 REQAQRI

-356 AAPDRES
+356 AAPNKQS
-363 IERAQKLYQRARRLR
+363 IDQAQKLYQRAKRLR
-378 RSIPS
+378 RSIPL
-383 IEERLDHHDQRLAL
+383 IEERLVHHDQRLAL
-397 IDGSENFL
+397 IEGSESFL
-405 TDLMQADWD
+405 ADLIQADWD
-414 DSDDRIRQ
+414 DADDRNRQ
-422 LRELRVEL
+422 LRELKLEL

-438 RRRRSGPPQGQPQP
+438 RRRRSGPPPGQPQP
-452 LELLTQDGLL
+452 LEIRSQHGLV
-462 IQIGRNHRQNE
+462 IQVGRNHRQNE

-498 LKASAAAASEQ
+498 LKASAAPASEQ

-524 KGNRLVPVVMTGVEH
+524 KGNRHVPVVMTGVEH

-564 RACRNL
+564 RAHRTL
-570 EARNP
+570 EARDP

>member
-13 SLRAVLG
+13 SLRAVLA
-20 DLRTQIIPSRFEKA
+20 DLRAQIIPSRFEKA
-34 QQPNQHSLQ
+34 QQPNQQSLQ
-43 LGFRTLT
+43 LGFRTLK
-50 GMIWLELSWQA
+50 GMVWLELSWQA
-61 DAARLVRI
+61 DAARLVQI
-69 PPPCREGSGSTLAQ
+69 PPPSRIGSGSTLAQ

-93 LVQLEQRDFER
+93 LVELEQRNFER

-109 FAPRPGETSV
+109 FAPRPGEVSV

-134 LLDEQQ
+134 LLDDQK

-155 VRPLSSG
+155 VRPLSTG

-169 SLQNL
+169 ALQSL
-174 PPSLEEPFDQWQR
+174 PPSCEEPFEQWRR
-187 RLTLVPLGLGQA
+187 RLTLVPVDLGKA

-207 SPALTR
+207 SPALTK
-213 QLINIPSSDEGTP
+213 QLINFSSKHQAPIP
-226 ALSASTPIAEISQK
+226 LSASTPVEEISDK
-240 QWLLLH
+240 QWQLLH
-246 ARWTRW
+246 TRWRRW
-252 LNQLSCGDFNLHLDE
+252 LNQLSCDDFILQLDE
-267 AGGYRVWNEPPDS
+267 AGGYRVWNDPADS
-280 ASESASES
+280 SSNS

-296 LYYRNH
+296 LYYRKH
-302 LNQRKLL
+302 LNERQLL
-309 RESLELQQLLEQSRQ
+309 KESQDLQQLLEQSRQ
-324 KEQAQRL
+324 REQAQRL
-331 EQVERLNATGG
+331 EQVERLKATGG
-342 ADDLQHQ
+342 ADDLQRQ

-356 AAPDRES
+356 AAPDRGS
-363 IERAQKLYQRARRLR
+363 IEQAQKLYQRAKRLR
-378 RSIPS
+378 RSIPL
-383 IEERLDHHDQRLAL
+383 IEERLVHHDQRLAL
-397 IDGSENFL
+397 IDGSAGFL
-405 TDLMQADWD
+405 ADLMQADWD
-414 DSDDRIRQ
+414 EAGDRNQQ
-422 LRELRVEL
+422 LLELKVEL
-430 EDLLTPRR
+430 EELLTPRR
-438 RRRRSGPPQGQPQP
+438 RRRRSGPPPGQPQP
-452 LELLTQDGLL
+452 LEIRSQHGLV
-462 IQIGRNHRQNE
+462 IQVGRNHRQNE

-498 LKASAAAASEQ
+498 LKASEAAAGEP

-524 KGNRLVPVVMTGVEH
+524 KGNRRVPVVMTGVEH

-564 RACRNL
+564 RAQKAL
-570 EARNP
+570 EAWEP

>member
-1 MAKSTLQ
+1 MANSTLQ

-13 SLRAVLG
+13 SLRAVLV
-20 DLRTQIIPSRFEKA
+20 DLRAQIIPSRFEKA
-34 QQPNQHSLQ
+34 QQPNPQSLQ

-50 GMIWLELSWQA
+50 GMVWLELSWQA
-61 DAARLVRI
+61 DAARLVQIPSPSRI
-69 PPPCREGSGSTLAQ
+69 GSGSTLAQ
-83 QVQHGLRQLA
+83 QIQHGLKQLA
-93 LVQLEQRDFER
+93 LVELEQRDFER
-104 VVLFH
+104 VVLLH
-109 FAPRPGETSV
+109 FAPRPGEPSV

-134 LLDEQQ
+134 LLDDQE

-169 SLQNL
+169 SLQSL
-174 PPSLEEPFDQWQR
+174 PPSREEPFAQWKR
-187 RLTLVPLGLGQA
+187 RLTLLPVDLGKA

-213 QLINIPSSDEGTP
+213 QLINFPASDEAP
-226 ALSASTPIAEISQK
+226 LPLSASTPVQQISDN

-246 ARWTRW
+246 RRWTQW
-252 LNQLSCGDFNLHLDE
+252 LNHLSCGEFILHLDE
-267 AGGYRVWNEPPDS
+267 AGGYRVWNDPADS
-280 ASESASES
+280 ASNS

-302 LNQRKLL
+302 LNQRQLL
-309 RESLELQQLLEQSRQ
+309 KESLELQQLLGQSRQ
-324 KEQAQRL
+324 REQAQRI

-349 ADAILCQ
+349 GDAILCQ
-356 AAPDRES
+356 AAPNKES
-363 IERAQKLYQRARRLR
+363 IDQAQKLYQRAKRLR
-378 RSIPS
+378 RSIPL
-383 IEERLDHHDQRLAL
+383 IEERLVHHDQRLAL
-397 IDGSENFL
+397 IEGSASFL
-405 TDLMQADWD
+405 TDLIQADWD
-414 DSDDRIRQ
+414 DAEDRNRQ
-422 LRELRVEL
+422 LRELKLEL

-438 RRRRSGPPQGQPQP
+438 RRRRSGPPPGQPQP
-452 LELLTQDGLL
+452 LEIRSQHGLV
-462 IQIGRNHRQNE
+462 IQVGRNHRQNE

-524 KGNRLVPVVMTGVEH
+524 KGNRHVPVVMTGVEH

-564 RACRNL
+564 RAHRNL

>member
-13 SLRAVLG
+13 SLRAVLA
-20 DLRTQIIPSRFEKA
+20 DLRAQIIPSRFEKA
-34 QQPNQHSLQ
+34 QQPNQQSLQ
-43 LGFRTLT
+43 LGFRTLK
-50 GMIWLELSWQA
+50 GMVWLELSWQA
-61 DAARLVRI
+61 DAARLVQIPSPSRI
-69 PPPCREGSGSTLAQ
+69 GSGSTLAQ

-93 LVQLEQRDFER
+93 LVELEQRNFER

-109 FAPRPGETSV
+109 FAPRPGEASV

-134 LLDEQQ
+134 LLDDQK

-155 VRPLSSG
+155 VRPLSTG

-169 SLQNL
+169 SLQSL
-174 PPSLEEPFDQWQR
+174 PPSCEEPFEQWKR
-187 RLTLVPLGLGQA
+187 RLTLVPVDLGKA

-207 SPALTR
+207 SPALTK
-213 QLINIPSSDEGTP
+213 QLINFSSKDEEP
-226 ALSASTPIAEISQK
+226 LPLSASTPVEEISDN
-240 QWLLLH
+240 QWRLLH
-246 ARWTRW
+246 KRWTRW
-252 LNQLSCGDFNLHLDE
+252 LNQLRCEDFILQLDE
-267 AGGYRVWNEPPDS
+267 AGGYRVWNNPADS
-280 ASESASES
+280 ASNS

-296 LYYRNH
+296 LYYQKH
-302 LNQRKLL
+302 LNQRQLL
-309 RESLELQQLLEQSRQ
+309 KESQDLQQLLGQSRQ
-324 KEQAQRL
+324 REQAQRL
-331 EQVERLNATGG
+331 EQIERLNATGG
-342 ADDLQHQ
+342 ADELQHQ

-356 AAPDRES
+356 AAPDRAS
-363 IERAQKLYQRARRLR
+363 IEQAQKLYQRAKRLR
-378 RSIPS
+378 RSIPL
-383 IEERLDHHDQRLAL
+383 IEERLVHHDQRLAL
-397 IDGSENFL
+397 IDGSAGFL
-405 TDLMQADWD
+405 ADLMQADWD
-414 DSDDRIRQ
+414 DADDRNRQ
-422 LRELRVEL
+422 LLELKVEL

-438 RRRRSGPPQGQPQP
+438 RRRRSGPPPGQPQP
-452 LELLTQDGLL
+452 LEIRSQHGLV
-462 IQIGRNHRQNE
+462 IQVGRNHRQNE
-473 WISLRQARAGD
+473 WISLRQARSGD

-498 LKASAAAASEQ
+498 LKASEAAASES

-524 KGNRLVPVVMTGVEH
+524 KGNRHVPVVMTGVEH

-564 RACRNL
+564 RAHKAL
-570 EARNP
+570 EAWDP

>member
-207 SPALTR
+207 SPSLTR
-213 QLINIPSSDEGTP
+213 QLINIPSTDEGTP

-324 KEQAQRL
+324 REQAQRL
-331 EQVERLNATGG
+331 EQVERLNATAG

-356 AAPDRES
+356 AAPERES

>member
-13 SLRAVLG
+13 SLRAVLA
-20 DLRTQIIPSRFEKA
+20 DLRAQIIPSRFEKA
-34 QQPNQHSLQ
+34 QQPNQQSLQ
-43 LGFRTLT
+43 LGFRTLR
-50 GMIWLELSWQA
+50 GMVWLELSWQA
-61 DAARLVRI
+61 DAARLVQIPSPSRI
-69 PPPCREGSGSTLAQ
+69 GSGSTLAQ

-93 LVQLEQRDFER
+93 LVELEQRNFER

-109 FAPRPGETSV
+109 FAPRPGEASV

-134 LLDEQQ
+134 LLDDQK

-155 VRPLSSG
+155 VRPLSTG

-169 SLQNL
+169 SLQSL
-174 PPSLEEPFDQWQR
+174 PPSCEEPFEQWKR
-187 RLTLVPLGLGQA
+187 RLTLVPVDLGKA

-207 SPALTR
+207 SPALTK
-213 QLINIPSSDEGTP
+213 QLINFSSKDEEP
-226 ALSASTPIAEISQK
+226 LPLSASTPVVEISDN
-240 QWLLLH
+240 QWRLLH
-246 ARWTRW
+246 KRWTRW
-252 LNQLSCGDFNLHLDE
+252 LNQLRCEDFILQLDE
-267 AGGYRVWNEPPDS
+267 AGGYRVWNNPADS
-280 ASESASES
+280 ASNS

-296 LYYRNH
+296 LYYRKH
-302 LNQRKLL
+302 LNQRQLL
-309 RESLELQQLLEQSRQ
+309 KESQDLQQLLGQSRQ
-324 KEQAQRL
+324 REQAQRL
-331 EQVERLNATGG
+331 EQIERLNATGG
-342 ADDLQHQ
+342 ADELQHQ

-356 AAPDRES
+356 AAPDRAS
-363 IERAQKLYQRARRLR
+363 IEQAQKLYQRAKRLR
-378 RSIPS
+378 RSIPL
-383 IEERLDHHDQRLAL
+383 IEERLVHHDQRLAL
-397 IDGSENFL
+397 IDGSAGFL
-405 TDLMQADWD
+405 ADLMQADWD
-414 DSDDRIRQ
+414 DADDRNRQ
-422 LRELRVEL
+422 LLELKVEL

-438 RRRRSGPPQGQPQP
+438 RRRRSGPPPGQPQP
-452 LELLTQDGLL
+452 LEIRSQHGLV
-462 IQIGRNHRQNE
+462 IQVGRNHRQNE

-498 LKASAAAASEQ
+498 LKASEAAAGEP

-524 KGNRLVPVVMTGVEH
+524 KGNRHVPVVMTGVEH

-564 RACRNL
+564 RAHKAL
-570 EARNP
+570 EAWDP

>member
-13 SLRAVLG
+13 SLRAVLA
-20 DLRTQIIPSRFEKA
+20 DLRAQIIPSRFEKA
-34 QQPNQHSLQ
+34 QQPNQQSLQ
-43 LGFRTLT
+43 LGFRTLK
-50 GMIWLELSWQA
+50 GMVWLELSWQA
-61 DAARLVRI
+61 DAARLVQIPSPSRI
-69 PPPCREGSGSTLAQ
+69 GSGSTLAQ

-93 LVQLEQRDFER
+93 LVELEQRNFER

-109 FAPRPGETSV
+109 FAPRPGEASV

-134 LLDEQQ
+134 LLDDQK

-155 VRPLSSG
+155 VRPLSTG

-169 SLQNL
+169 SLQSL
-174 PPSLEEPFDQWQR
+174 PPSCEEPFEQWKR
-187 RLTLVPLGLGQA
+187 RLTLVPVDLGKA

-207 SPALTR
+207 SPALTK
-213 QLINIPSSDEGTP
+213 QLINFSSKDEEP
-226 ALSASTPIAEISQK
+226 LPLSASTPVEEISDN
-240 QWLLLH
+240 QWRLLH
-246 ARWTRW
+246 KRWTRW
-252 LNQLSCGDFNLHLDE
+252 LNQLRCEDFILQLDE
-267 AGGYRVWNEPPDS
+267 AGGYRVWNNPADS
-280 ASESASES
+280 ASNS

-296 LYYRNH
+296 LYYRKH
-302 LNQRKLL
+302 LNQRQLL
-309 RESLELQQLLEQSRQ
+309 KESQDLQQLLGQSRQ
-324 KEQAQRL
+324 REQAQRL
-331 EQVERLNATGG
+331 EQIERLNATGG
-342 ADDLQHQ
+342 ADELQHQ

-356 AAPDRES
+356 AAPDRAS
-363 IERAQKLYQRARRLR
+363 IEQAQKLYQRAKRLR
-378 RSIPS
+378 RSIPL
-383 IEERLDHHDQRLAL
+383 IEERLVHHDQRLAL
-397 IDGSENFL
+397 IDGSAGFL
-405 TDLMQADWD
+405 ADLMQADWD
-414 DSDDRIRQ
+414 DAADRNQQ
-422 LRELRVEL
+422 LLELKVEL

-438 RRRRSGPPQGQPQP
+438 RRRRSGPPPGQPQP
-452 LELLTQDGLL
+452 LEIRSQHGLV
-462 IQIGRNHRQNE
+462 IQVGRNHRQNE

-498 LKASAAAASEQ
+498 LKASAAPASEQ

-524 KGNRLVPVVMTGVEH
+524 KGNRHVPVVMTGVEH

-564 RACRNL
+564 RAHRTL
-570 EARNP
+570 EARDP